1 MSFCRTGLWLA
12 GSVRRKCARVPAMI
26 MPERARKVAIPLL
39 CFVLVIGIFK
49 VIGAIL
55 SPFNEEKFNRATW
68 DAATSN
74 EAMGNCLRGGMAD
87 DIVRNVISIG
97 MRRERVAELLGKSPW
112 VQGNKDEYL
121 LGFCS
126 GIGADYDGLILSYD
140 AAGKLAD
147 IDIYQH

>member
-1 MSFCRTGLWLA
+1 
-12 GSVRRKCARVPAMI
+12 MI
-26 MPERARKVAIPLL
+26 IPERARKIVIPVL
-39 CFVLVIGIFK
+39 CVVLVVGIFK
-49 VIGAIL
+49 VIGAFL
-55 SPFNEEKFNRATW
+55 SPFNVEKFNRATW
-68 DAATSN
+68 DAATSD
-74 EAMGNCLRGGMAD
+74 EAMGNCARGGMAD

-97 MRRERVAELLGKSPW
+97 MRRERVAELLGESPW
-112 VQGNKDEYL
+112 VKGHEDEYL